1 MRKRVRWMLFLFA
14 LVVSLTALMMLVQVI
29 DLNIGRLILVWL
41 ERATAPV
48 GSKMAVIAICLLF
61 AAAGVLAMTYALL
74 SERLRKTRVQ
84 TNETGTV
91 DIGVD
96 AIESI
101 ALNSAKL
108 AQVGVKTA
116 KARVTQPKTTKY
128 GW

>member
-48 GSKMAVIAICLLF
+48 GSKMAAIAICLLF

-74 SERLRKTRVQ
+74 SERLRKTRVR

-101 ALNSAKL
+101 ALIVFL
-108 AQVGVKTA
+108 
-116 KARVTQPKTTKY
+116 
-128 GW
+128 